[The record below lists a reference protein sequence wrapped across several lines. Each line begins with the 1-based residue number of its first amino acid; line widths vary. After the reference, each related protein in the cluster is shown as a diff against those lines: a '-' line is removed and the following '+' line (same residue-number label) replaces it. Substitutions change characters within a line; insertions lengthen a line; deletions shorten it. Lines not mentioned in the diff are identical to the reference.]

1 MTAAATETSRL
12 SAGSPG
18 DAFPGG
24 TTSAS
29 LIYFSSVS
37 DNTHRFVMKLGL
49 PDDEI
54 ARLPLR
60 THEDTL
66 RATEPFVLILPTYGA
81 GGGEGSVPKQVIKFL
96 NVESNR
102 DLLRGV
108 IGAGNTNFHE
118 SYCIAG
124 DIVAAKCGVPHLYR
138 FELMGTEDDVST
150 VHQGL
155 EEFWKQQS
163 CR

>member
-1 MTAAATETSRL
+1 MLRSARSLDAAVN
-12 SAGSPG
+12 
-18 DAFPGG
+18 
-24 TTSAS
+24 TSAR

-37 DNTHRFVMKLGL
+37 NNTHRFVEKLQYSAA
-49 PDDEI
+49 DV

-60 THEDTL
+60 TKDETL
-66 RATEPFVLILPTYGA
+66 SAEKPFVLVLPSYGA
-81 GGGEGSVPKQVIKFL
+81 DAGEGSVPKQVIKFL
-96 NVESNR
+96 NVEANR
-102 DLLRGV
+102 NLLRGV

-138 FELMGTEDDVST
+138 FELMGTPEDVST
-150 VHQGL
+150 VNQGL

-163 CR
+163 SL

>member
-1 MTAAATETSRL
+1 MPVRTAAQ
-12 SAGSPG
+12 
-18 DAFPGG
+18 
-24 TTSAS
+24 

-37 DNTHRFVMKLGL
+37 NNTHRFVEKLRL
-49 PDDEI
+49 PQGQA
-54 ARLPLR
+54 ARLPLH
-60 THEDTL
+60 TGADTL
-66 RATEPFVLILPTYGA
+66 EASEPFVLILPTYGA
-81 GGGEGSVPKQVIKFL
+81 NGGKGSVPKQVIKFL

-102 DLLRGV
+102 KLLRGV

-138 FELMGTEDDVST
+138 FELMGTTEDVSR
-150 VHQGL
+150 VHKGL

-163 CR
+163 SLSAA

>member
-1 MTAAATETSRL
+1 MLHTAA
-12 SAGSPG
+12 P
-18 DAFPGG
+18 
-24 TTSAS
+24 

-37 DNTHRFVMKLGL
+37 NNTHRFVEKLGYRGG
-49 PDDEI
+49 DA

-60 THEDTL
+60 TAEDTL
-66 RATEPFVLILPTYGA
+66 LATEPFVLMLPTYGA
-81 GGGEGSVPKQVIKFL
+81 DGGKGSVPKQVIKFL

-102 DLLRGV
+102 RLLRGV
-108 IGAGNTNFHE
+108 IGAGNTNFHD

-124 DIVAAKCGVPHLYR
+124 DIVAKKCGVPHLYK

-150 VHQGL
+150 VHHGL

-163 CR
+163 SLTAA

>member
-1 MTAAATETSRL
+1 MN
-12 SAGSPG
+12 
-18 DAFPGG
+18 
-24 TTSAS
+24 TSAK

-37 DNTHRFVMKLGL
+37 NNTHRFVEKLKGSGW
-49 PDDEI
+49 EV

-60 THEDTL
+60 TKDETL
-66 RATEPFVLILPTYGA
+66 SAEEPFVLVLPSYGA
-81 GGGEGSVPKQVIKFL
+81 DAGAGSVPKQVIKFL
-96 NVESNR
+96 NVETNR
-102 DLLRGV
+102 NLLRGV

-138 FELMGTEDDVST
+138 FELMGTREDVST
-150 VHQGL
+150 VNKGL

-163 CR
+163 SL

>member
-1 MTAAATETSRL
+1 MNTTAR
-12 SAGSPG
+12 
-18 DAFPGG
+18 
-24 TTSAS
+24 

-37 DNTHRFVMKLGL
+37 NNTHRFVEKLQHGAG
-49 PDDEI
+49 EV

-60 THEDTL
+60 TKDDTL
-66 RATEPFVLILPTYGA
+66 AAERPFVLVLPSYGA
-81 GGGEGSVPKQVIKFL
+81 DGGVGSVPKQVIKFL

-102 DLLRGV
+102 NLLRGV

-138 FELMGTEDDVST
+138 FELMGTPEDVTT
-150 VHQGL
+150 VETGL
-155 EEFWKQQS
+155 EEFWKQQPS
-163 CR
+163 R

>member
-1 MTAAATETSRL
+1 MQ
-12 SAGSPG
+12 
-18 DAFPGG
+18 
-24 TTSAS
+24 TSAS

-37 DNTHRFVMKLGL
+37 NYTHRFVEKLQL
-49 PDDEI
+49 PEGQA

-66 RATEPFVLILPTYGA
+66 LATEPFVLMLPTYGA
-81 GGGEGSVPKQVIKFL
+81 NGGKGSVPKQVIKFL

-108 IGAGNTNFHE
+108 IGAGNTNFHD

-124 DIVAAKCGVPHLYR
+124 DIVAQKCAVPHMYR
-138 FELMGTEDDVST
+138 FELMGTDEDVSK
-150 VHQGL
+150 VHKGL

-163 CR
+163 SLLTV

>member
-1 MTAAATETSRL
+1 MTAAATEISGGAGGGSEDVP
-12 SAGSPG
+12 SARS
-18 DAFPGG
+18 
-24 TTSAS
+24 TSAS

-37 DNTHRFVMKLGL
+37 NNTHRFVEKLGL
-49 PDDEI
+49 PTEEV

-60 THEDTL
+60 TQEETL
-66 RATEPFVLILPTYGA
+66 HATRPFVLILPTYGA
-81 GGGEGSVPKQVIKFL
+81 DGGKGSVPKQVIKFL

-102 DLLRGV
+102 NLLRGV

-118 SYCIAG
+118 SYCLAG